1 MKKILLSEV
10 NRIHEIMGLK
20 KSLIMEQGQGPAKI
34 LFGKLGI
41 DDFEHLV
48 DQLQSVESRMER
60 AFGQTYLEKIK
71 GLFEKEI
78 LSIEEREFVV
88 ALTIKAFP
96 NTVKTFVKNIE
107 QLTMRNNLSELDGI
121 LKLFQNKNIPTID
134 IAEKVLKQRLGI
146 KMSPESLEL
155 WRKYREVDPN
165 RWSGTPTASTT
176 TSSVNATKPTGS
188 TPPQTISQ
196 MEPIKPTGSAPMGK
210 IQEPHEFTIEGTN
223 AGYNVYKGSEKNA
236 LGDLRGEIYDQPK
249 TYTKE
254 SIING
259 KKVFT
264 YVDKTQVDY
273 VGRSGYA
280 SISISL
286 PLETKLT
293 LNDVLPELKSKLSME
308 QKPGGVMYNRHMKN
322 R

>member
-10 NRIHEIMGLK
+10 NRIHEMMGLK
-20 KSLIMEQGQGPAKI
+20 KTIIMENVNPLKSF
-34 LFGKLGI
+34 FGKLGI
-41 DDFEHLV
+41 SFE
-48 DQLQSVESRMER
+48 EMMGRMENMYGER
-60 AFGQTYLEKIK
+60 YLDQIK
-71 GLFEKEI
+71 SLFEKEV
-78 LSIEEREFVV
+78 LSVGDRKFI
-88 ALTIKAFP
+88 AGLTIKAYP
-96 NTVKTFVKNIE
+96 KLVNRFVDHIE
-107 QLTMRNNLSELDGI
+107 QVLLKNNTNEIVGI
-121 LKLFQNKNIPTID
+121 HKLFENPHITS
-134 IAEKVLKQRLGI
+134 EMVVKVISDRLGI
-146 KMSPESLEL
+146 KLSPESVEL
-155 WRKYREVDPN
+155 WSYVKRVERLNHPHYKSPEFDRV
-165 RWSGTPTASTT
+165 SAGKTTPASA
-176 TSSVNATKPTGS
+176 SPTKPTAS

-196 MEPIKPTGSAPMGK
+196 MEPIKPTGSTPMGK

-308 QKPGGVMYNRHMKN
+308 QKPGGVMYNQHMKN